1 MYTIR
6 VKKHNESY
14 YYCVSDIH
22 NIRLELDSDNKSV
35 NVYETSNNSYI
46 GSIEEIMQDR
56 LDDFYEEYSKIYSES
71 SEDK

>member
-6 VKKHNESY
+6 VKKDTESY

-35 NVYETSNNSYI
+35 NVYKTSNNSYI
-46 GSIEEIMQDR
+46 GSIEAIMQDR
-56 LDDFYEEYSKIYSES
+56 LDDFYEEYSKIYGES

>member
-22 NIRLELDSDNKSV
+22 NIRLEIDSDNKSV

-46 GSIEEIMQDR
+46 GFIEEIMENKEDE
-56 LDDFYEEYSKIYSES
+56 FFEEYAKVNKS

>member
-6 VKKHNESY
+6 VKKHSESY

-46 GSIEEIMQDR
+46 GSIKEIMQDR
-56 LDDFYEEYSKIYSES
+56 LDDFYEEYSKIYNES
-71 SEDK
+71 SKDE

>member
-1 MYTIR
+1 MYTLR
-6 VKKHNESY
+6 VKKHSESY

-22 NIRLELDSDNKSV
+22 SIRLEFDLDNEIV

-56 LDDFYEEYSKIYSES
+56 LDDFYEEYLKIYTES